1 MGLEFGEMASGHA
14 RPKNGRQPVKTIPLG
29 KIANVAT
36 GGTPIRD
43 TPEYWGGSI
52 PWVGTGQIDFN
63 IIQSPSDYLTEKGL
77 AASAAKLLPKGTLL
91 MAMYGQGA
99 TRGKVGILGIDAATN
114 QACAAITPKDGLI
127 ESEFLFHVLEASYT
141 RIRRLSNI
149 GGQDNLNTTLIRE
162 IPVPVLTKPERDT
175 VVAAAREW
183 TEGIQKTS
191 DLLDALEC
199 RKQGLMQQLLTGRR
213 RLKGFKGKWKTY
225 RLGQLF
231 AERNESNRSALPL
244 LSISRGEGII
254 PRDDSGRID
263 TSNEDKSAYLRI
275 CPGDIGYN
283 TMRMWQGVSALS
295 SLEGIV
301 SPAYTVCSPTELSDT
316 RFMAHLFKLPSMINL
331 FYRYS
336 QGLTSDTWNL
346 KFHHFS
352 KIKVQAPQRDEQA
365 AIANVLD
372 EQNTEL
378 LALAQQLEQLK
389 TQKRALMQKLLS
401 GEWRLPESPAQV
413 KSSSKKGLQPTATV
427 RKQLLKK

>member
-1 MGLEFGEMASGHA
+1 MKSI
-14 RPKNGRQPVKTIPLG
+14 PKGWVKTKLVDIATVQTGLSKSAARQGEFVSRPYLRV
-29 KIANVAT
+29 ANVQDGHLDLSEVKYIDVPVAQQERFRLVSGDILLT
-36 GGTPIRD
+36 EGGDFDKLGRGCLWQGEIEDCVHQNHVFAVRVKESSLLTP
-43 TPEYWGGSI
+43 
-52 PWVGTGQIDFN
+52 VFLALL
-63 IIQSPSDYLTEKGL
+63 IQSDRSRAYFVSCAKQTTNL
-77 AASAAKLLPKGTLL
+77 ASINSSQLKQLPVLLPPITEQDEILR
-91 MAMYGQGA
+91 MIDECS
-99 TRGKVGILGIDAATN
+99 RGIHT
-114 QACAAITPKDGLI
+114 
-127 ESEFLFHVLEASYT
+127 
-141 RIRRLSNI
+141 
-149 GGQDNLNTTLIRE
+149 
-162 IPVPVLTKPERDT
+162 
-175 VVAAAREW
+175 AAA
-183 TEGIQKTS
+183 
-191 DLLDALEC
+191 LLDALER
-199 RKQGLMQQLLTGRR
+199 RKQGLMQQLLAGRR

-231 AERNESNRSALPL
+231 AERNESNRPGLPL

-301 SPAYTVCSPTELSDT
+301 SPAYTVCTPTELSDT
-316 RFMAHLFKLPSMINL
+316 RFMAHLFKLPRTINL

-352 KIKVQAPQRDEQA
+352 KIKVQVPQRDEQA

-372 EQNTEL
+372 EQDTEL
-378 LALAQQLEQLK
+378 LALAKQLEQLK

-401 GEWRLPESPAQV
+401 GEWRLPASPAQG
-413 KSSSKKGLQPTATV
+413 KSSSKKGLQPPTVV
-427 RKQLLKK
+427 RKQLSKQ